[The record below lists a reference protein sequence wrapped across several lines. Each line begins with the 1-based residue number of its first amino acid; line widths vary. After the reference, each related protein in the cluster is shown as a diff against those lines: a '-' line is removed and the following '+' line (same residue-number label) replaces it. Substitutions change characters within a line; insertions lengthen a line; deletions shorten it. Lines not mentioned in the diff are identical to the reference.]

1 MTNVSPKKKLYMDRI
16 KLNDE
21 IQTGQMELEE
31 LTPDK
36 ISISEKPSMN

>member
-1 MTNVSPKKKLYMDRI
+1 MTNVSPKKKLHMDRI

-21 IQTGQMELEE
+21 IQTGQMELED

-36 ISISEKPSMN
+36 ISISE